1 MAAATGVWE
10 GERGAGCR
18 AEDSHY
24 QQRKQ
29 KAKVCPLFPEN
40 GSMGLGTWFLCHYLP
55 PPGAELKVGRTSP
68 RHSGY

>member
-24 QQRKQ
+24 QQSKQ
-29 KAKVCPLFPEN
+29 KAKVCRPFPEN
-40 GSMGLGTWFLCHYLP
+40 RRMGLGTRFLCHYLP
-55 PPGAELKVGRTSP
+55 PPGAELKVGRTPP
-68 RHSGY
+68 RHGGY

>member
-29 KAKVCPLFPEN
+29 KAKVCPLFPRTVVWGLAL
-40 GSMGLGTWFLCHYLP
+40 GSFATTFLLQ
-55 PPGAELKVGRTSP
+55 EQS
-68 RHSGY
+68 

>member
-29 KAKVCPLFPEN
+29 KAKVCWLFPEN
-40 GSMGLGTWFLCHYLP
+40 GSMGLGTRSFATTFLLQ
-55 PPGAELKVGRTSP
+55 EQS
-68 RHSGY
+68 